1 MNIMNIL
8 KSSPLCAGVI
18 VSAFLMGAP
27 CAQAALVVEPH
38 PTNALCADVDVAD
51 LNGNPATPVSVEN
64 CIPANSSGPTFDE
77 IIINGSGQVIAPLVA
92 NHSCVSGGVSNS
104 GVIIRQCNDVNNRSQ
119 AVVSLVSA
127 PAANPTQLN
136 PLPILSGLSLT
147 PDVSSA
153 PTAYSQTGH
162 VVGISMSADAKS
174 TAVLWLSGTA
184 TPVIV
189 SNKNDNCVPIG
200 VTDTPA
206 STRPV
211 VLLDCPENGYAVGK
225 VATATGLLGAYVETA
240 LANPANATNCVAID
254 INNLNHVL
262 GTCIINTEQSEAAFW
277 VSAAT
282 APTTTTG
289 TTRNG
294 GVDLN
299 DNDHAVGG
307 YQAPNGESGG
317 YFWNPTTGALNLLN
331 PVSGGNHLSPVC
343 IGDNDVIAAVSD
355 DSNGNSQAAHYLSG
369 SSTATADGFA
379 DGGHQSGFT
388 ACSKSGHTFV
398 GVIESGTHHPEGVE
412 IHIP

>member
-1 MNIMNIL
+1 MNVWT
-8 KSSPLCAGVI
+8 SSTLVAGVI
-18 VSAFLMGAP
+18 VSAFLYGAP
-27 CAQAALVVEPH
+27 YAQAALVVEPH
-38 PTNALCADVDVAD
+38 PTNAVCADADVAD
-51 LNGNPATPVSVEN
+51 LNGNSATPVSVEN
-64 CIPANSSGPTFDE
+64 CIPANSTGPTFDE
-77 IIINGSGQVIAPLVA
+77 VVVNGSGQLIAPLVV
-92 NHSCVSGGVSNS
+92 NRSCVSGGVSNS

-119 AVVSLVSA
+119 AVVSLVST
-127 PAANPTQLN
+127 PAATPTQLS

-147 PDVSSA
+147 PDVGTA

-162 VVGISMSADAKS
+162 VVGVSMSADAKG

-184 TPVIV
+184 TPVII

-206 STRPV
+206 ATRPV

-240 LANPANATNCVAID
+240 LTVPANSTNCVALD

-262 GTCIINTEQSEAAFW
+262 GTCIISTEQSEAAFW
-277 VSAAT
+277 TSAST

-294 GVDLN
+294 GLDLN

-317 YFWNPTTGALNLLN
+317 YSWNPPTGAISLLN
-331 PVSGGNHLSPVC
+331 PVSGGNHLLPVC
-343 IGDNDVIAAVSD
+343 IGDNDVIAAISD
-355 DSNGNSQAAHYLSG
+355 DNNGDSQAAHYLSG
-369 SSTATADGFA
+369 STTATADGFA

-388 ACSKSGHTFV
+388 ACSKSGKTLV
-398 GVIESGTHHPEGVE
+398 GVIESGTHHAEGVE
-412 IHIP
+412 THIP